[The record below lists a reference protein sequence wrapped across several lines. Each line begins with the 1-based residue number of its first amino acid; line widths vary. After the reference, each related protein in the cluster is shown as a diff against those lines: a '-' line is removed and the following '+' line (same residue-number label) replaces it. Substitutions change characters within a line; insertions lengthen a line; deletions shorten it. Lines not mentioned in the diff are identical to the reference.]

1 MGKIYLS
8 FTPTPEREFF
18 VFKEVKKMLA
28 NPIRIMYFDPEKGWI
43 EDSFEE
49 SNTLNHEED
58 KSSDT
63 SSTTDPENE

>member
-1 MGKIYLS
+1 
-8 FTPTPEREFF
+8 
-18 VFKEVKKMLA
+18 MLA

-63 SSTTDPENE
+63 PSTTDPENE